1 MGKVW
6 VQLKTP
12 KVVFEGGT
20 GTRYLAGDWVETGK
34 MQAKQWLADGSAIV
48 PRSDIKKEI
57 IADLDNCG
65 IVVYEGNASQVCKIV
80 QKHFPNLTV
89 CGSDLRLKFP
99 QTLLYD
105 SSCPLRLDLSVVGFH
120 RLTTGWQ
127 IAAPLWNYKQLARDV
142 GNDEERARTK
152 RIIHDLRV
160 PLYDTRLVYVRRCPQ
175 TQAFLELWKSERL
188 QGDDKLAF
196 MRALYQS
203 RLTMCALPTTWKGRR
218 AR

>member
-1 MGKVW
+1 MGKFW

-12 KVVFEGGT
+12 KIVFEGGT
-20 GTRYLAGDWVETGK
+20 GTHYLAGDWVETGK
-34 MQAKQWLADGSAIV
+34 MQAKQWLADGSAEV

-65 IVVYEGNASQVCKIV
+65 IVVYRGDAGQVSSHV
-80 QKHFPNLTV
+80 HSHFPGLSV
-89 CGSDLRLKFP
+89 VGGDLRLEFP

-105 SSCPLRLDLSVVGFH
+105 SACPLRLDLSVVGFH

-127 IAAPLWNYKQLARDV
+127 IAAPLWNYQQLARDV
-142 GNDEERARTK
+142 GNEGERACTK
-152 RIIHDLRV
+152 SVIHDLRV
-160 PLYDTRLVYVRRCPQ
+160 PIYDTRLVYVRRCPQ
-175 TQAFLELWKSERL
+175 TTSFLELWKSER
-188 QGDDKLAF
+188 QSGDDKLAF

-203 RLTMCALPTTWKGRR
+203 RLVICALPTTWKGRR